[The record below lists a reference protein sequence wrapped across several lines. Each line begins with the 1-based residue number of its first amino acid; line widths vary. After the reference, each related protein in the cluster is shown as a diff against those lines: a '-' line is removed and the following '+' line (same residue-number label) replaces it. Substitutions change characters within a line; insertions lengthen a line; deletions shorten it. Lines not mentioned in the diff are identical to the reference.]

1 MLKKGTF
8 SIALHGLT
16 DSERRVVRSLCVVS
30 SSRPRAYAVAADGGA
45 EQADLWIVDGADQKC
60 LTSLDAARKRRRVP
74 ALIVGCADPSSAPDA
89 CIRRPLV
96 ASRLL
101 NALDLLVTKDLAY
114 LPELV
119 IGGGTSAS
127 APGGDPLANA
137 LQTTAH
143 PKRFTALVVDDSA
156 TIRKQI
162 ELALKLHDI
171 EPTCAETG
179 EAAMAFLD
187 RNQYDLIFLD
197 VVLPGDADGYQI
209 CRSIKKNKAHRST
222 PVIMLTGRSST
233 FDRVRG
239 SLAGCDTYLTKPVEN
254 HTFNSVLKKYL
265 KDADA
270 GTAPAA

>member
-8 SIALHGLT
+8 SIAMLGLT

-30 SSRPRAYAVAADGGA
+30 SSRPRAYAVAPESGF
-45 EQADLWIVDGADQKC
+45 EQADLWVVDSSDPHSLAK
-60 LTSLDAARKRRRVP
+60 LDAIRAKRRVP
-74 ALIVGCADPSSAPDA
+74 ALVVGSAESASAADP

-114 LPELV
+114 MPELV
-119 IGGGTSAS
+119 IGGGASAS
-127 APGGDPLANA
+127 APGGEPLANA
-137 LQTTAH
+137 LETAVN

-179 EAAMAFLD
+179 EAAMELLA
-187 RNQYDLIFLD
+187 QHHYDLIFLD
-197 VVLPGDADGYQI
+197 VVLPGNADGYHI
-209 CRSIKKNKAHRST
+209 CRSIKKNKAHRAT

-265 KDADA
+265 KDAD
-270 GTAPAA
+270 TAPAA